1 MEFTITTTIYIDID
15 TIANNYIE
23 SINFYENIGEAVNDY
38 VCGLD
43 DCEYYIIDED
53 TITAITKAVETKIK
67 ERRK

>member
-15 TIANNYIE
+15 AIANNYIE
-23 SINFYENIGEAVNDY
+23 SINFYENIEETVNDY

-53 TITAITKAVETKIK
+53 TITAITKAVEAKLK